1 MAEKRDYYDILGI
14 KRDASAETIKK
25 AFRKLSKKYHPDSN
39 AGNPQAEQLFKDVNE
54 AYSILSDPE
63 KRKLYDRFGHAAF
76 DPNSAAYGT
85 TGGSGASG
93 DPFGSGFGGA
103 GQGGAWHYQSGP
115 GGYAEYHFTGDDMGD
130 MGDIF
135 GDMFGGMF
143 HGKNSGGNSRSRHFT
158 GGSGAHFTSGSDFGG
173 SSAHFGGGSRFGSS
187 QSFYGAG
194 FQEKGSDLT
203 SEVTVSFDEAVSGC
217 EKIIT
222 LQNPQTG
229 KRQSLQVHIPAG
241 IDTGKSIRLK
251 GKGMPGTGGGEA
263 GDLLLNI
270 TVTAKP
276 GWERKEMDVYSTVR
290 IPFTTAVF
298 GGEALVSTLYGNV
311 LCKIAAGTQSGT
323 KIKLKGKGVVSM
335 KNPSIHGDQYVTVQI
350 DVPNHLTPEAEQKLR
365 EFEHACGLDKNG
377 HGGHNGRSAA

>member
-14 KRDASAETIKK
+14 NRDASAETIKK
-25 AFRKLSKKYHPDSN
+25 AFRKLAKKYHPDSN
-39 AGNPQAEQLFKDVNE
+39 AGNPQAEQMFKDVNE

-63 KRKLYDRFGHAAF
+63 KKKLYDQFGHAAF
-76 DPNSAAYGT
+76 DPNSAAYGGA
-85 TGGSGASG
+85 GGAGASG
-93 DPFGSGFGGA
+93 GFGSGSPFGSGFGGN
-103 GQGGAWHYQSGP
+103 GKGGTWHYSSGP
-115 GGYAEYHFTGDDMGD
+115 DGYTEYHFTGDDMD
-130 MGDIF
+130 DLF
-135 GDMFGGMF
+135 GSMFGGS
-143 HGKNSGGNSRSRHFT
+143 HSGSRHFT
-158 GGSGAHFTSGSDFGG
+158 GGSQGFGG
-173 SSAHFGGGSRFGSS
+173 SSAHFGGGSGFGGFGGS
-187 QSFYGAG
+187 QG
-194 FQEKGSDLT
+194 FHSADFREKGSDLT
-203 SEVTVSFDEAVSGC
+203 SDVTISFDEAVSGC
-217 EKIIT
+217 EKLIT

-251 GKGMPGTGGGEA
+251 GKGMPGTGSGEA

-323 KIKLKGKGVVSM
+323 KIKLKGKGIVSM
-335 KNPSIHGDQYVTVQI
+335 KNPSIHGNQYVTVQI

-365 EFEHACGLDKNG
+365 EFEHACGLDKNSQ
-377 HGGHNGRSAA
+377 GGPNGRSAA